1 MTRLLHQ
8 DIADTLRQSLTVGR
22 WRVGQQLPTE
32 RELAESLSCAIGTL
46 RKALSALE
54 DDGMLE
60 RIQGAGTF
68 VKRVPEAAEYPLFHL
83 EKIGGGGRPSAQVMG
98 YEIARCPV
106 EIQTPRHIR
115 RRPFLDDQAVAIE
128 DIWISLPRPLGEG
141 EGNNALYRW
150 LTDEFG
156 IWIKRVEDR
165 VSVATNPA
173 MQNLGLPSTQG
184 FVARYSFDARDQ
196 WIEYSETHFDPQ
208 LALYNARW
216 EQ

>member
-98 YEIARCPV
+98 Y
-106 EIQTPRHIR
+106 
-115 RRPFLDDQAVAIE
+115 
-128 DIWISLPRPLGEG
+128 
-141 EGNNALYRW
+141 
-150 LTDEFG
+150 
-156 IWIKRVEDR
+156 
-165 VSVATNPA
+165 
-173 MQNLGLPSTQG
+173 
-184 FVARYSFDARDQ
+184 
-196 WIEYSETHFDPQ
+196 
-208 LALYNARW
+208 
-216 EQ
+216 